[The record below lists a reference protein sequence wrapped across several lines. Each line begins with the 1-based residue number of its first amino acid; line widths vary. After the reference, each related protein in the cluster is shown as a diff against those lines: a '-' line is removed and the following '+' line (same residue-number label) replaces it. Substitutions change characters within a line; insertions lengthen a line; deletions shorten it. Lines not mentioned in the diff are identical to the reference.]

1 MELTHYR
8 NYKSQAVQFGDGLTV
23 LFGDNAQGKSNLLEA
38 AYLLAIGK
46 PHRAPTERELIEWGV
61 SARDGY
67 AVVTGIVEHGGDQD
81 DLLVGFDLRGG
92 EAVQKRISI
101 NGVRRRASDLVG
113 RLNAVLFSASDIDL
127 VYGGPSGRRRYLD
140 ILLSQVSRRYLQGL
154 QRYQRVLQQ
163 RNTLLRRMRDE
174 GADEAE
180 LAYWDGQ
187 ICREAA
193 EVLAER
199 HAAVAD
205 LAPFA
210 AHTFVRLAGRDGLT
224 ITYTGVGMEDGSSV
238 EDIAEA
244 VRLALAAQRR
254 RERAMGQTVAGPHRD
269 DLRIELDGVEIGKH
283 ASRGQARLAALSLRL
298 AEANLLRARRD
309 DAPVLL
315 LDDLLSELDAA
326 RRKLVMES
334 TDDYHQ
340 TLLTTADLA
349 LVPEPWRDAARLI
362 EVRAGQLYEEGT
374 PL

>member
-67 AVVTGIVEHGGDQD
+67 AVVTGIVEHGGEQD
-81 DLLVGFDLRGG
+81 NLLVGFDLRGG

-174 GADEAE
+174 GADEVE

-187 ICREAA
+187 ICSEAA

-224 ITYTGVGMEDGSSV
+224 ITYTGVGMEDGASV

-283 ASRGQARLAALSLRL
+283 ASRGQARLVALSLRL

-334 TDDYHQ
+334 TAGYHQ

-362 EVRAGQLYEEGT
+362 EVRAGQLYEEGA